1 MPGQVGSDIG
11 ESHAPGYRKYQVVDR
26 KDAEESSDVESSDGK
41 AGASAGVGHLGPGAK
56 QDTGD
61 QKPAEDKEEVDPAKT
76 QVEAWLE
83 RGPEMANQDGSDGEG
98 AQRIELID
106 MLAAALAQ
114 RTERSDRQSKGSL
127 MNGGRVRAAGA
138 RCRPA
143 GGLR

>member
-1 MPGQVGSDIG
+1 MNLQSFLELFAQGAIVLLAIIVLRQWAQWRDRVSLDILL
-11 ESHAPGYRKYQVVDR
+11 GY
-26 KDAEESSDVESSDGK
+26 
-41 AGASAGVGHLGPGAK
+41 
-56 QDTGD
+56 
-61 QKPAEDKEEVDPAKT
+61 PAKT

-83 RGPEMANQDGSDGEG
+83 RGPEMADQDGSDGEG

-114 RTERSDRQSKGSL
+114 RTERSDRHSKGSL